1 MTEVGL
7 METAR
12 ILVVEDEAIVS
23 ADIEMKLEHLGYTV
37 AGVATS
43 GALALEK
50 AQEVQPNLALMDI
63 RLDGGMDGV
72 ETAQA
77 LKDRFRIPVIYF
89 YLTAYADPATL
100 DRAKVTQ
107 PYGYIAKPF
116 GERDLQISIE
126 MARYR
131 NQAERQRRENERQNT
146 LSTTVSALVQRR
158 IDLDTAIQVLERL
171 QSGVSGVRKRGRP
184 RGSKNRG

>member
-43 GALALEK
+43 GAVALEK

-77 LKDRFRIPVIYF
+77 LKDRFRIPVI

-158 IDLDTAIQVLERL
+158 SDLDTAIQVLERL

-184 RGSKNRG
+184 RGSKKRG

>member
-1 MTEVGL
+1 
-7 METAR
+7 MEAAR

-43 GALALEK
+43 GAVALEK
-50 AQEVQPNLALMDI
+50 AQEVQPNLALMDM

-77 LKDRFRIPVIYF
+77 LKDRFRIPVIY
-89 YLTAYADPATL
+89 LTAYADQATL

-107 PYGYIAKPF
+107 PYGYIVKPF
-116 GERDLQISIE
+116 GERDLQVSIE

-131 NQAERQRRENERQNT
+131 NQAERQRRENQRQDT
-146 LSTTVSALVQRR
+146 LSTAVSALVQRR
-158 IDLDTAIQVLERL
+158 SDLNTAIQVLERL

-184 RGSKNRG
+184 KGSKNRG

>member
-1 MTEVGL
+1 
-7 METAR
+7 MEATR

-37 AGVATS
+37 AGLATS
-43 GALALEK
+43 GAAALEK
-50 AQEVQPNLALMDI
+50 AREVQPNLALMDI
-63 RLDGGMDGV
+63 HLDGSMDGV

-77 LKDRFRIPVIYF
+77 LKDRFRIPVIY
-89 YLTAYADPATL
+89 LTAYADRTTL

-116 GERDLQISIE
+116 GEQDLQISIE

-131 NQAERQRRENERQNT
+131 SQAERQLRENEEQNT
-146 LSTTVSALVQRR
+146 LLTAVSTLVQRR
-158 IDLDTAIQVLERL
+158 SDLDTAIQVLERL
-171 QSGVSGVRKRGRP
+171 QPGVSGVRKRGRP
-184 RGSKNRG
+184 KGSKNKR

>member
-1 MTEVGL
+1 
-7 METAR
+7 MEDAR

-23 ADIEMKLEHLGYTV
+23 ADIEMKLEHLGYKV

-43 GALALEK
+43 GAVALEK
-50 AQEVQPNLALMDI
+50 AREVHPNLALMDI
-63 RLDGGMDGV
+63 HLDGNMDGV

-77 LKDRFRIPVIYF
+77 LKDRFRIPVIY
-89 YLTAYADPATL
+89 LTAYADQTTL
-100 DRAKVTQ
+100 DRAKLTQ

-131 NQAERQRRENERQNT
+131 NQAEHQRRENQQQNT
-146 LSTTVSALVQRR
+146 LSTAVSALVQRR
-158 IDLDTAIQVLERL
+158 SDLDTAILVLERL
-171 QSGVSGVRKRGRP
+171 HSGASAARKPGRP
-184 RGSKNRG
+184 KGSKNKG